1 MTQRALTQSMKHKL
15 LPILIKLQ
23 NGFNCYQCKNYL
35 HGDDYNF
42 EHLNDNRFDNRIEN
56 LALVCHSCNIKK
68 INDIDMKLKATEL
81 LKKNEER
88 GIIPSEDND
97 GLEPKSNEIEINRT
111 VRPFCKQY
119 LEERVYTDGK
129 ISFNDALPELTY
141 LSQEK
146 FGCGAEG
153 TIRKYLSDLTCK
165 VAPFMIIKEGKER
178 FIVKRTGN

>member
-1 MTQRALTQSMKHKL
+1 MYHDVILWSSAFSHQKKKH
-15 LPILIKLQ
+15 
-23 NGFNCYQCKNYL
+23 
-35 HGDDYNF
+35 
-42 EHLNDNRFDNRIEN
+42 RFKKFT
-56 LALVCHSCNIKK
+56 IKK

-88 GIIPSEDND
+88 GITPEDTIPES
-97 GLEPKSNEIEINRT
+97 KSNEIEINRT

-119 LEERVYTDGK
+119 LNEVVNTDGK
-129 ISFNDALPELTY
+129 IPYNDALPELTY

-153 TIRKYLSDLTCK
+153 TIRKYLSELTCK

-178 FIVKRTGN
+178 FIVKRTEN

>member
-88 GIIPSEDND
+88 GITPEDTIPES
-97 GLEPKSNEIEINRT
+97 KSNEIEINRT

-119 LEERVYTDGK
+119 LNEVVNTDGK
-129 ISFNDALPELTY
+129 IPYNDALPELTY

-153 TIRKYLSDLTCK
+153 TIRKYLSELTCK